1 MLFKLKKKALLLTV
15 ALICCALAIAYSML
29 ALNKIFP
36 SNDYP
41 FTTGGS
47 KNMKDDAEVSNVIKP
62 AEPMIVSAKVT
73 VFKAFEEAKESATFP
88 VKVPTWIPERFELI
102 EIKHV
107 RPDLPGIPENTHN
120 DTVSAFY
127 SDGTKHVLIIQGYFS
142 GGNVPIGPVGS
153 EAGEVE
159 IMGIKAN
166 WVKGSWVVVAD
177 QPTDK
182 FTNEKQWRD
191 DTLQIGWYNNV
202 LGYAVITDG
211 LKLETLIK
219 IAEGL
224 V

>member
-1 MLFKLKKKALLLTV
+1 
-15 ALICCALAIAYSML
+15 
-29 ALNKIFP
+29 
-36 SNDYP
+36 
-41 FTTGGS
+41 
-47 KNMKDDAEVSNVIKP
+47 
-62 AEPMIVSAKVT
+62 
-73 VFKAFEEAKESATFP
+73 
-88 VKVPTWIPERFELI
+88 
-102 EIKHV
+102 
-107 RPDLPGIPENTHN
+107 
-120 DTVSAFY
+120 
-127 SDGTKHVLIIQGYFS
+127 
-142 GGNVPIGPVGS
+142 
-153 EAGEVE
+153 
-159 IMGIKAN
+159 MGIKAN